1 VVSFGSG
8 TAWWHCNI
16 VATYA
21 YSGRQKGH
29 GAFIYCARGSSAV
42 SVLKAGVYFLKA
54 SMEADL
60 AKEVGDGVS
69 GVKRAAEWDPGLRCA
84 KKGRQVCW

>member
-1 VVSFGSG
+1 M
-8 TAWWHCNI
+8 
-16 VATYA
+16 
-21 YSGRQKGH
+21 
-29 GAFIYCARGSSAV
+29 

-69 GVKRAAEWDPGLRCA
+69 GVKRAAEWDPGLRYA
-84 KKGRQVCW
+84 KMARQVCYLILRLSICGSCMEFLMVDFCIGCCVWRGGCWCDL

>member
-1 VVSFGSG
+1 
-8 TAWWHCNI
+8 
-16 VATYA
+16 
-21 YSGRQKGH
+21 
-29 GAFIYCARGSSAV
+29 V